1 MPAAP
6 QPRSGLGGMCGKA
19 ACAMQAGQGTAA
31 QREYAEWL
39 RQAKGERRTSR
50 EYGVHGGAP
59 ARPQPRGEPAFWD
72 EARQRQQ
79 QQPWPQQQQPQQP
92 WQQQQQ
98 LNGMQRQEHMLRQ
111 GATAQQQQQQP
122 GQRQPQPRAP
132 ERKAA
137 FAPKPRAPKEIV
149 LPQGVTAQQ
158 LAALLGAGLA
168 LFPDLSPAE
177 QGKVAAKPAVQS
189 LQLHELL
196 CYVAIQAHTHSRM
209 IRSSTISR

>member
-6 QPRSGLGGMCGKA
+6 QPRSGLGSMYRKA

-50 EYGVHGGAP
+50 EYGVRGGGP
-59 ARPQPRGEPAFWD
+59 ARPQPRGEPGFW
-72 EARQRQQ
+72 EQASAAGARQQRQQ
-79 QQPWPQQQQPQQP
+79 QQPWPQEQQQQ
-92 WQQQQQ
+92 QQQQQ

-111 GATAQQQQQQP
+111 GAPAQQQQQQP

-168 LFPDLSPAE
+168 LFPDSSPCRAGHPRLR
-177 QGKVAAKPAVQS
+177 QDQ
-189 LQLHELL
+189 Q
-196 CYVAIQAHTHSRM
+196 
-209 IRSSTISR
+209 

>member
-1 MPAAP
+1 
-6 QPRSGLGGMCGKA
+6 
-19 ACAMQAGQGTAA
+19 MQAEQGTAA

-50 EYGVHGGAP
+50 EYGVHGGGP

-79 QQPWPQQQQPQQP
+79 QQPWPQEQ
-92 WQQQQQ
+92 QQQQQ
-98 LNGMQRQEHMLRQ
+98 LSGMQRQEHMLRQ
-111 GATAQQQQQQP
+111 GAPAQQQQQQP
-122 GQRQPQPRAP
+122 GQRQTQPRAP

-158 LAALLGAGLA
+158 LAALLGASLA
-168 LFPDLSPAE
+168 LFSAFSHAE
-177 QGKVAAKPAVQS
+177 RGSQGQGRITSDAS
-189 LQLHELL
+189 RWCLQRHELSCHL
-196 CYVAIQAHTHSRM
+196 ANRAHTALKDCQLSLRL
-209 IRSSTISR
+209 SSDEGEAMEAAGGSAASQTAP